1 MKDTLSAKIINA
13 LKTKEKIKKK
23 AVPIVFVTKF
33 NPCFF
38 SKRDLLF
45 KKSFTNT

>member
-1 MKDTLSAKIINA
+1 MKDTLSAKINA

-38 SKRDLLF
+38 FEKG
-45 KKSFTNT
+45 SFI